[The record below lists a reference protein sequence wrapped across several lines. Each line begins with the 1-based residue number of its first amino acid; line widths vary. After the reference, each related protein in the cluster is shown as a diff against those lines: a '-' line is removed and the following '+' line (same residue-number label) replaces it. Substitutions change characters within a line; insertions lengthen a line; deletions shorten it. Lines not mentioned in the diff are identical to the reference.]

1 MPALAWAYANPA
13 AVGAIDGSSWP
24 THKPR
29 VFTYMTS
36 SGRLLV
42 PFLFTICSPEVNING
57 VGGRVLPSAG

>member
-1 MPALAWAYANPA
+1 VASAYDHQA
-13 AVGAIDGSSWP
+13 AGPAIDGSSRP
-24 THKPR
+24 GALVL

-42 PFLFTICSPEVNING
+42 PFLFTFCSPEVNING